1 MVYIPKKQIMT
12 RFKRYREL
20 NETRLAHALSLMSH
34 DARCCLSIVPV
45 LLHYNHV
52 NLPGYRSGGVPHGID
67 MFTPDERQRR
77 FLQDTLVTGAP
88 PLKEP
93 REHAILG
100 LYAMGST
107 SSIGQSDSSDV
118 DIWVCVKAS
127 LSREQTAALQDKC
140 RFITKY
146 IKSQGVELNLFVTP
160 EDRFTNFQPDCLDEE
175 NCGSAQNLFLLDEFY
190 RSSIRL
196 CGRYIVWYLI
206 STKEEQQSYD
216 EYVTFLTQGVSGMEQ
231 FIAPAPAS
239 SHILVNNRAGHTRV
253 ITCRDLS
260 ENTRHFSAA
269 SAPLLSVCP
278 LVANSSLYVSA
289 MNEHEGTVVR
299 SSLLSSLE
307 SGTILNLHSG
317 RSIDTASQLVNF
329 CGSMELAYPLT
340 NQLVYASPVVT
351 DCHVSSALGSV
362 PSELHCSSDAALAV
376 SISGRSDSGD
386 AAPGDAG
393 AAYVGAAGAAGA
405 AAMSGASGSADDGLD
420 DDWAP
425 SLEQVY
431 ELNKV
436 ELPDTQVAIDLDHD
450 DLIDD
455 EYFRQNGIPH
465 YAGFLSLEDWIA
477 QLRDG
482 SMLPSFISS
491 DALMSRSSVYAPVI
505 DNDQISDAEADAQ
518 ARRAAAA
525 QSGDSSFVRGITDE
539 ALRQLTNLR
548 ELSSRSNQII
558 KNRIVSTLFRFGH
571 SQKDAVI
578 SASGHSTEG
587 ATSVAADAAA
597 GQFVAGASIA
607 DGAGRGSFIRRAIR
621 GRKAATEPAAAGA
634 GAATAAAAD
643 SGNGLSLQAAAAMD
657 AAVAAGALLS
667 EKSGA
672 AMSTLHGAAHRA
684 GSSYVPAASLS
695 AAALYDDAAGAA
707 SSEYL
712 ELNPA
717 ARALLASMDNMIT
730 FESMG
735 KDADKGSKTAVQSS
749 LTGRARSDANDADSL
764 QRSMTAGICASSAGM
779 SAPSASIPVFNS
791 RSLHMVSGSS
801 SELLTAGSAAL
812 AHGITDERYIVTV
825 DNSQGQPDPGSVM
838 PSGMRS
844 DMYSGTKADIN
855 VLSEGAM
862 AADTYRNRQDH
873 PFGSQ
878 QQPQPLQYS
887 LFKSQSHSRSQ
898 LVPDSGAQGPAGNA
912 GLADPNVAGVGAGA
926 GASAVMGA
934 GAGAGRV
941 HDDDP
946 SLLAALMQAEHELS
960 RDELLASTEAAD
972 SSSSIIRRAR
982 AHDRAAARLEKLR
995 QMRSAAA
1002 ASAHAAASDRASDH
1016 AAEQVSE
1023 LSAGQANAGA
1033 ANAGAADESHSGK
1046 AHGGATAT
1054 ASGGRLRHAAL
1065 FAWAS
1070 GKSRKAGS
1078 KSAKADHAD
1087 HAQSQEQSS
1096 LEISA
1101 EITMGT
1107 GAHSIELTIEREVPA
1122 GAAGSAADDVYDST
1136 LIKAG
1141 SQRAWYDDEPD
1152 TPHEHDHDSAVAA
1165 AASSGSA
1172 AAAGAGGTAGTAGA
1186 VHAAGKSRGRRR
1198 SRTAR
1203 RASVR
1208 MVRVARS
1215 LARNTSFTLNLQKFF
1230 PTQGERGAQRVSST
1244 LSSPYAQDLMTG
1256 SVEGFSGNVS
1266 LTLDASRAAR
1276 ESRADADGR
1285 HEKAAGIERLAAAMG
1300 IAPVPFLNNPLPV
1313 EHLLTESQSIEDLD
1327 HYVDGKK
1334 KLASS
1339 SGNYPEWAY
1348 GSILSRQEC
1357 EEEARRD
1364 NFHEF
1369 EAPLDASEWFDFGS
1383 VVKSSPTEYFGSGLW
1398 LLYKAIDSPFKVVL
1412 KILLMEAYSNDYP
1425 DTHLLSSELKD
1436 YMLSHDGYSLDLD
1449 SYYLMYLKVSNYLQS
1464 IGHES
1469 RLMLMR
1475 KCFYLKI
1482 FMGLNNKASY
1492 HRDDFRL
1499 KRELLN
1505 KFSVRWGWSPE
1516 FVSELEQ
1523 VATWK
1528 MEAVRSFDKEVYR
1541 TLLESYQSLLR
1552 FSVRHGIEYAITS
1565 DDAGILSRK
1574 LYAAFDRFPGKVMV
1588 INSSFS
1594 HNLEERDLTFICPST
1609 HSLCRRGWHL
1619 YSTAGDD
1626 VALLNLKV
1634 SYIGAR
1640 LSEVVTWAVFNG
1652 LLTART
1658 STWVKGAPS
1667 AVTPLKINKL
1677 SHDIKRYLQPRRGAV
1692 SEQSLQRSV
1701 KLRGCLVVL
1710 NLEKDD
1716 TELLQNKIV
1725 DIDYSSTLCCG
1736 RQRSCLI
1743 GSIDLITVNSWGELR
1758 TIALPNGEEG
1768 VVELLA
1774 TLLRIMSNTTA
1785 VNSVKDMLE
1794 LIEICSYA
1802 ASYQDLIKY
1811 DLEGTVRQVFSCMTT
1826 DSSSEYVFDVGRN
1839 TYIARA
1845 QGERGVMINKK
1856 SVFGSSEYDIS
1867 VLSRYGMRPEY
1878 ALQVPP
1884 IVDRYATSGIVQY
1897 FFCPL
1902 TKGHWDIYIVN
1913 ERNEVTTYRNYFG
1926 SRATLV
1932 NAINRFYTSQSE
1944 GRSSN
1949 AVRFNLPQYFVL
1961 NKDLNSI
1968 HPFTIRGSS
1977 S

>member
-34 DARCCLSIVPV
+34 DARFCLSIVPV

-206 STKEEQQSYD
+206 STKEEQQAYD

-231 FIAPAPAS
+231 FIAKAPAS

-278 LVANSSLYVSA
+278 LLANSSLYVSA

-317 RSIDTASQLVNF
+317 RSIDTQSQLVNF
-329 CGSMELAYPLT
+329 CGSMELAYPLSS
-340 NQLVYASPVVT
+340 QLVYASPVVT

-362 PSELHCSSDAALAV
+362 PGVLHRCSDAAQAV
-376 SISGRSDSGD
+376 SISVRTDSGV

-393 AAYVGAAGAAGA
+393 AASAGAAGA
-405 AAMSGASGSADDGLD
+405 AAISGACASGPADDGLD

-436 ELPDTQVAIDLDHD
+436 ELPDTQVAIDLDND

-482 SMLPSFISS
+482 SMLPSFIRS

-505 DNDQISDAEADAQ
+505 YTDQQSDAQ
-518 ARRAAAA
+518 ADAKARSVAAA
-525 QSGDSSFVRGITDE
+525 QSGDSSFVRDITDE

-571 SQKDAVI
+571 AHKEAVT
-578 SASGHSTEG
+578 SASGHSAEG
-587 ATSVAADAAA
+587 LASLGADAAS
-597 GQFVAGASIA
+597 GQFVAGASIS

-621 GRKAATEPAAAGA
+621 GRKAAIGPAAPGA
-634 GAATAAAAD
+634 AAATAAAAD
-643 SGNGLSLQAAAAMD
+643 TGNSLTLQAAAAMD
-657 AAVAAGALLS
+657 AAAAAGALLS
-667 EKSGA
+667 DKSAA
-672 AMSTLHGAAHRA
+672 AMSTMHGAAHGA
-684 GSSYVPAASLS
+684 GRSYVPAASLS

-735 KDADKGSKTAVQSS
+735 EGADKDSKTAVQSS
-749 LTGRARSDANDADSL
+749 LSGRAVSDASTSAPL
-764 QRSMTAGICASSAGM
+764 QRSMAAGMSAVSEGM
-779 SAPSASIPVFNS
+779 SAPSASSSVFNS
-791 RSLHMVSGSS
+791 PALHMVSGSR
-801 SELLTAGSAAL
+801 SELLTAGSAEL

-825 DNSQGQPDPGSVM
+825 NNSQGQPGLSSVM
-838 PSGMRS
+838 SSGMRS
-844 DMYSGTKADIN
+844 GMYSGTQADMN
-855 VLSEGAM
+855 VLPDASM
-862 AADTYRNRQDH
+862 AADADRNRQELA
-873 PFGSQ
+873 FGGQ
-878 QQPQPLQYS
+878 QQPKPLQYS
-887 LFKSQSHSRSQ
+887 LFKSQSWSRPA
-898 LVPDSGAQGPAGNA
+898 PDSGAQSPSGND
-912 GLADPNVAGVGAGA
+912 GLAATGGAGVGTGSGAGVGAGA
-926 GASAVMGA
+926 GAGS
-934 GAGAGRV
+934 V

-1002 ASAHAAASDRASDH
+1002 ASAHAAASDHAPRHSPVTAAEQA
-1016 AAEQVSE
+1016 AAEQVST
-1023 LSAGQANAGA
+1023 LSAVQANSGA
-1033 ANAGAADESHSGK
+1033 VNESNSGE
-1046 AHGGATAT
+1046 AHGGATAS
-1054 ASGGRLRHAAL
+1054 ALGGRLRHAAL

-1070 GKSRKAGS
+1070 GKYRKAGS
-1078 KSAKADHAD
+1078 KSAIADHTD
-1087 HAQSQEQSS
+1087 HAQSQGQPSF
-1096 LEISA
+1096 EISA
-1101 EITMGT
+1101 EITLGT
-1107 GAHSIELTIEREVPA
+1107 GAHSLDLTIERKETAV
-1122 GAAGSAADDVYDST
+1122 AAGSAADAADGLYDST
-1136 LIKAG
+1136 LITAG
-1141 SQRAWYDDEPD
+1141 SQRAWYHDEQS
-1152 TPHEHDHDSAVAA
+1152 HDAAVAA
-1165 AASSGSA
+1165 AAGAVSA
-1172 AAAGAGGTAGTAGA
+1172 AAAGVGADAGA
-1186 VHAAGKSRGRRR
+1186 GAAAAGEVHAAGKSRGRRR

-1203 RASVR
+1203 RASVK

-1215 LARNTSFTLNLQKFF
+1215 LARNTSFTLKLQKFF

-1256 SVEGFSGNVS
+1256 SVVGFSGNVS

-1276 ESRADADGR
+1276 ESRSNADGR

-1300 IAPVPFLNNPLPV
+1300 IAPVPFLNNTLPV

-1492 HRDDFRL
+1492 HREDFRL

-1594 HNLEERDLTFICPST
+1594 HNLEERDLTFICPSP

-1652 LLTART
+1652 LLTTRT

-1701 KLRGCLVVL
+1701 KLHGCLVVL

-1897 FFCPL
+1897 FFCPQ

-1944 GRSSN
+1944 GGSNN